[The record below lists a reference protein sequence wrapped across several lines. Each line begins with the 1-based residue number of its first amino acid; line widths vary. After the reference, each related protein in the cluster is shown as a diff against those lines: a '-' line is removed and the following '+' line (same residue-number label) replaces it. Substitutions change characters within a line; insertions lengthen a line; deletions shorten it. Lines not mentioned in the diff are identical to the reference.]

1 MNSRPYRNLQR
12 RPCAARRSISRRARR
27 SRHDTDIGL
36 LTDVRFGPRATAF
49 PDDDRH
55 CKNYA
60 LARLYRA
67 KRSDFRRPLPGRNN
81 RHLWR
86 SDSGVRPTPISS
98 RKSFLALGQKPP
110 AKQNTFVRAF
120 SLRPR
125 KFQRLCET
133 QVLRS
138 FAFSS
143 LSPGSEL
150 RAPLLKRQ
158 EHQALSVDRAVP
170 AGDLKSIIGGRHKFG
185 TRQRASLH

>member
-36 LTDVRFGPRATAF
+36 LTDVRSGPRATAF

-60 LARLYRA
+60 LAHLYRA
-67 KRSDFRRPLPGRNN
+67 KRLDFRRPLPERNN

-98 RKSFLALGQKPP
+98 RKSFLALGQKFP

-120 SLRPR
+120 SLRLR
-125 KFQRLCET
+125 KLQRFCER
-133 QVLRS
+133 QELWP

-143 LSPGSEL
+143 LSPGSASSAASEAS
-150 RAPLLKRQ
+150 RAPARYGRI
-158 EHQALSVDRAVP
+158 AAP
-170 AGDLKSIIGGRHKFG
+170 AGNLKSINW
-185 TRQRASLH
+185 RAPRCWRRKI